1 MVLKNALLSIK
12 KSIGKSLLLL
22 VIMALIANLVLAGLA
37 IKNATEKSMAQVRSS
52 MGATATLSYNMQ
64 KLMQN
69 RKKGASMASV
79 MKAMKM
85 STADQLKHLK
95 YVQSYNYSVSVGVNS
110 SSIDPVKVSNSS
122 SSNTQQGTPPG
133 GTSSSG
139 SAQNKMTDTS
149 FSVSGNTTMKKLS
162 SFTNGSYK
170 LTSGRLLNSSDEG
183 KNYAV
188 ISSALASDN
197 DLKVGSS
204 FKVYSTTSSGK
215 KTYVTLKVIGIYK
228 IQSSS
233 ASMDNMSDRQNPYNT
248 IYTPLKTAQTLNH
261 STTTITSATYYLDD
275 PAHTSAFAKLAKKT
289 SINWNTYALQT
300 SDEAYEASVSSLKN
314 MEKFANIFLV
324 VVIAAGAIILAFILI
339 LTLRSRFYEFGVFLS
354 LGESKAAIIAQQLVE
369 VGLIAVVAFMLS
381 LGTGKMVANSISSM
395 LTSISTQTTVS
406 ASSSQKGPSGPG
418 AQGGPGGMMQN
429 AMTSPT
435 NKQLDV
441 SVSASVIGELAGVSA
456 AICLLSIA
464 VPSIYI
470 LRLSPRQILMK
481 KEG

>member
-139 SAQNKMTDTS
+139 SAQNKMTETS
-149 FSVSGNTTMKKLS
+149 FSVSGNTTMKKIS
-162 SFTNGSYK
+162 SFTNGGYK
-170 LTSGRLLNSSDEG
+170 LISGRLLNSSDDG

-324 VVIAAGAIILAFILI
+324 VVIAAGAIILALILI

-369 VGLIAVVAFMLS
+369 VGLIAVLAFMLS

-395 LTSISTQTTVS
+395 LTSTSTQTTVS

-441 SVSASVIGELAGVSA
+441 SVSASVIGELAGISA

>member
-1 MVLKNALLSIK
+1 MVMKNALLSIK

-139 SAQNKMTDTS
+139 SAQNKMTETS

-170 LTSGRLLNSSDEG
+170 LISGRLLNSSDDG

-197 DLKVGSS
+197 DLKLGSS

-275 PAHTSAFAKLAKKT
+275 PVHTSSFAKLAKKT

-324 VVIAAGAIILAFILI
+324 VVIAAGAIILALILI

-369 VGLIAVVAFMLS
+369 VGLIAVLAFMLS

-395 LTSISTQTTVS
+395 LTSTSTQTTVS

>member
-1 MVLKNALLSIK
+1 MVMKNALLSIK

-139 SAQNKMTDTS
+139 SAQNKMTETS

-170 LTSGRLLNSSDEG
+170 LTSGRLLNSSDDG

-197 DLKVGSS
+197 DLKLGSS

-248 IYTPLKTAQTLNH
+248 IYTPLKTVQTLNH
-261 STTTITSATYYLDD
+261 SPQRLRV
-275 PAHTSAFAKLAKKT
+275 
-289 SINWNTYALQT
+289 QR
-300 SDEAYEASVSSLKN
+300 
-314 MEKFANIFLV
+314 
-324 VVIAAGAIILAFILI
+324 IILMI
-339 LTLRSRFYEFGVFLS
+339 
-354 LGESKAAIIAQQLVE
+354 
-369 VGLIAVVAFMLS
+369 
-381 LGTGKMVANSISSM
+381 
-395 LTSISTQTTVS
+395 
-406 ASSSQKGPSGPG
+406 
-418 AQGGPGGMMQN
+418 
-429 AMTSPT
+429 
-435 NKQLDV
+435 
-441 SVSASVIGELAGVSA
+441 
-456 AICLLSIA
+456 
-464 VPSIYI
+464 PSI
-470 LRLSPRQILMK
+470 LLPSQN
-481 KEG
+481 

>member
-79 MKAMKM
+79 MKAMKV

-139 SAQNKMTDTS
+139 SAQNKMTETL

-170 LTSGRLLNSSDEG
+170 LTSGRLLNSSDDG

-197 DLKVGSS
+197 DLKLGSS

-324 VVIAAGAIILAFILI
+324 VVIAAGAIILALILI

-369 VGLIAVVAFMLS
+369 VGLIAVLAFMLS
-381 LGTGKMVANSISSM
+381 LRTGKMVANSISSM
-395 LTSISTQTTVS
+395 LTSTSTQTNVS
-406 ASSSQKGPSGPG
+406 ASSSQKGPAGPG
-418 AQGGPGGMMQN
+418 AQGGPGRMMQN

-464 VPSIYI
+464 VPSVYI

>member
-110 SSIDPVKVSNSS
+110 SSIDPVKVSNTS

-133 GTSSSG
+133 GTSSSS
-139 SAQNKMTDTS
+139 SAQNKMTETS

-170 LTSGRLLNSSDEG
+170 LTSGRLLNSSDDG

-289 SINWNTYALQT
+289 SINWNTYELQT

-324 VVIAAGAIILAFILI
+324 VVIAAGAIILALILI

-369 VGLIAVVAFMLS
+369 VGLIAVLAFMLS

-395 LTSISTQTTVS
+395 LTSTSTQTTVS

-441 SVSASVIGELAGVSA
+441 SVNASVIGELAGVSA

-464 VPSIYI
+464 VPSSYI

>member
-79 MKAMKM
+79 MKAMKV

-139 SAQNKMTDTS
+139 SAQNKMTETL

-170 LTSGRLLNSSDEG
+170 LTSGRLLNSSDDG

-197 DLKVGSS
+197 DLKLGSS

-324 VVIAAGAIILAFILI
+324 VVIAAGAIILALFLI

-369 VGLIAVVAFMLS
+369 VGLIAVLAFMLS
-381 LGTGKMVANSISSM
+381 LRTGKMVANSISSM
-395 LTSISTQTTVS
+395 LTSTSTQTNVS
-406 ASSSQKGPSGPG
+406 ASSSQKGPAGPG
-418 AQGGPGGMMQN
+418 AQGGPGRMMQN

-464 VPSIYI
+464 VPSVYI

>member
-85 STADQLKHLK
+85 STVDQLKHLK

-139 SAQNKMTDTS
+139 SAQNKMTETS

-170 LTSGRLLNSSDEG
+170 LTSGRLLNSSDDG

-275 PAHTSAFAKLAKKT
+275 PVHTSSFAKLAKKT

-369 VGLIAVVAFMLS
+369 VGLIAVLAFMLS

-395 LTSISTQTTVS
+395 LTSTSTQTTVS

>member
-1 MVLKNALLSIK
+1 MVMKNALLSIK

-37 IKNATEKSMAQVRSS
+37 IKKATEKSMAQVRSS

-79 MKAMKM
+79 MKAMKV

-139 SAQNKMTDTS
+139 SAQNKMTETS

-170 LTSGRLLNSSDEG
+170 LTSGRLLNSSDDG

-275 PAHTSAFAKLAKKT
+275 PVHTSSFAKLAKKT

-324 VVIAAGAIILAFILI
+324 VVIAAGAIILALILI

-354 LGESKAAIIAQQLVE
+354 LGESKATIIAQQLVE
-369 VGLIAVVAFMLS
+369 VGLIAVLAFML
-381 LGTGKMVANSISSM
+381 
-395 LTSISTQTTVS
+395 
-406 ASSSQKGPSGPG
+406 
-418 AQGGPGGMMQN
+418 
-429 AMTSPT
+429 
-435 NKQLDV
+435 
-441 SVSASVIGELAGVSA
+441 
-456 AICLLSIA
+456 
-464 VPSIYI
+464 
-470 LRLSPRQILMK
+470 
-481 KEG
+481 

>member
-133 GTSSSG
+133 KARSSG
-139 SAQNKMTDTS
+139 SAQNKMTETS
-149 FSVSGNTTMKKLS
+149 FSVSGNTTMKKIS

-170 LTSGRLLNSSDEG
+170 LISGRLLNSSDDG

-275 PAHTSAFAKLAKKT
+275 PAHTFAFAKLAKKT

-324 VVIAAGAIILAFILI
+324 VVIAAGAIILALIII

-369 VGLIAVVAFMLS
+369 VGLIAVLAFMLS

-395 LTSISTQTTVS
+395 LTSTSTQTAVS

-435 NKQLDV
+435 NKPLDV
-441 SVSASVIGELAGVSA
+441 SVSASVIGELAGVSC

-464 VPSIYI
+464 VPSSYI

>member
-37 IKNATEKSMAQVRSS
+37 IKKATEKSMAQVRSS
-52 MGATATLSYNMQ
+52 MGATVTLSYNMQ

-95 YVQSYNYSVSVGVNS
+95 YVQSYNYSTSVGVNS

-139 SAQNKMTDTS
+139 SAQNKMTETS
-149 FSVSGNTTMKKLS
+149 FSVSGNTTMKKIS
-162 SFTNGSYK
+162 SFTNGGYK
-170 LTSGRLLNSSDEG
+170 LISGRLLNSSDDG

-324 VVIAAGAIILAFILI
+324 VVIAAGAIILALILI

-369 VGLIAVVAFMLS
+369 VGLIAVLAFML
-381 LGTGKMVANSISSM
+381 
-395 LTSISTQTTVS
+395 
-406 ASSSQKGPSGPG
+406 
-418 AQGGPGGMMQN
+418 
-429 AMTSPT
+429 
-435 NKQLDV
+435 
-441 SVSASVIGELAGVSA
+441 
-456 AICLLSIA
+456 
-464 VPSIYI
+464 
-470 LRLSPRQILMK
+470 
-481 KEG
+481 

>member
-79 MKAMKM
+79 MKAMKV

-139 SAQNKMTDTS
+139 SAQNKMTETL

-170 LTSGRLLNSSDEG
+170 LTSGRLLNSSDDG

-197 DLKVGSS
+197 DLKLGSS

-275 PAHTSAFAKLAKKT
+275 PVHTSSFAKLAKKT

-324 VVIAAGAIILAFILI
+324 VVIAAGAIILALILI

-369 VGLIAVVAFMLS
+369 VGLIAVLAFMLS
-381 LGTGKMVANSISSM
+381 LRTGKMVANSISSM
-395 LTSISTQTTVS
+395 LTSTSTQTNVS
-406 ASSSQKGPSGPG
+406 ASSSQKGPAGPG
-418 AQGGPGGMMQN
+418 AQGGPGRMMQN

-464 VPSIYI
+464 VPSVYI

>member
-37 IKNATEKSMAQVRSS
+37 IKKATEKSMAQVRSS

-85 STADQLKHLK
+85 STADQLKYLK

-139 SAQNKMTDTS
+139 SAQNKMTETS

-170 LTSGRLLNSSDEG
+170 LTSGRLLNSSDDG

-369 VGLIAVVAFMLS
+369 VGLIAMLAFMLS

-395 LTSISTQTTVS
+395 LTSTATQTTVS

-441 SVSASVIGELAGVSA
+441 SVSASVIGELAGVSC

>member
-122 SSNTQQGTPPG
+122 SSNTQQGTSPG
-133 GTSSSG
+133 KARSSG
-139 SAQNKMTDTS
+139 SAQNKMTETS

-170 LTSGRLLNSSDEG
+170 LISGRLLNSSDDG

-324 VVIAAGAIILAFILI
+324 VVIAAGVIILALILI

-369 VGLIAVVAFMLS
+369 VGLIAVLAFMLS

-395 LTSISTQTTVS
+395 LTSTSTQTTVS

>member
-37 IKNATEKSMAQVRSS
+37 IKKATEKSMAQVRSS

-139 SAQNKMTDTS
+139 SAQNKMTETS

-170 LTSGRLLNSSDEG
+170 LTSGRLLNSSDDG

-369 VGLIAVVAFMLS
+369 VGLIAVLAFMLS

-395 LTSISTQTTVS
+395 LTSTSTQTTVS

-418 AQGGPGGMMQN
+418 AQGGPGGMMHN

-441 SVSASVIGELAGVSA
+441 SVSASVIGELAGVSC

>member
-37 IKNATEKSMAQVRSS
+37 IKNVTEKSMAQVRSS

-122 SSNTQQGTPPG
+122 ASNTQQGTPLG

-139 SAQNKMTDTS
+139 RAQNKMTETS

-170 LTSGRLLNSSDEG
+170 LTSGRLLNSSDDG

-275 PAHTSAFAKLAKKT
+275 PVHTSAFAKLAKKT

-369 VGLIAVVAFMLS
+369 VGLIAVLAFMLS

-395 LTSISTQTTVS
+395 LTSTSTQTTVS

-441 SVSASVIGELAGVSA
+441 SVSASVIGELAGVSC

>member
-1 MVLKNALLSIK
+1 MVMKNALLSIK

-139 SAQNKMTDTS
+139 SAQNKMTETS

-170 LTSGRLLNSSDEG
+170 LTSGRLLNSSDDG

-197 DLKVGSS
+197 DLKLGSS

-233 ASMDNMSDRQNPYNT
+233 ASMDNMPDRQNPYNT

-324 VVIAAGAIILAFILI
+324 VVIAAGAIILALILI

-369 VGLIAVVAFMLS
+369 VGLIAVKNQNHS
-381 LGTGKMVANSISSM
+381 LTLI
-395 LTSISTQTTVS
+395 
-406 ASSSQKGPSGPG
+406 P
-418 AQGGPGGMMQN
+418 
-429 AMTSPT
+429 
-435 NKQLDV
+435 
-441 SVSASVIGELAGVSA
+441 
-456 AICLLSIA
+456 
-464 VPSIYI
+464 
-470 LRLSPRQILMK
+470 
-481 KEG
+481 

>member
-79 MKAMKM
+79 MKAMKV

-139 SAQNKMTDTS
+139 SAQNKMTETL

-170 LTSGRLLNSSDEG
+170 LTSGRLLNSSDDG

-197 DLKVGSS
+197 DLKLGSS

-275 PAHTSAFAKLAKKT
+275 PVHTSAFAKLAKKT

-324 VVIAAGAIILAFILI
+324 VVIAAGAIILALILI

-369 VGLIAVVAFMLS
+369 VGLIAVLAFMLS
-381 LGTGKMVANSISSM
+381 LRTGKMVANSISSM
-395 LTSISTQTTVS
+395 LTSTSTQTNVS
-406 ASSSQKGPSGPG
+406 ASSSQKGPAGPG
-418 AQGGPGGMMQN
+418 AQGGPGRMMQN

-464 VPSIYI
+464 VPSVYI

>member
-139 SAQNKMTDTS
+139 SAQNKMTETS

-170 LTSGRLLNSSDEG
+170 LTSGRLLNSSDDG

-324 VVIAAGAIILAFILI
+324 VVIAAGSIILALILI

-369 VGLIAVVAFMLS
+369 VGLIAVGMKVAFFL
-381 LGTGKMVANSISSM
+381 
-395 LTSISTQTTVS
+395 
-406 ASSSQKGPSGPG
+406 
-418 AQGGPGGMMQN
+418 
-429 AMTSPT
+429 
-435 NKQLDV
+435 
-441 SVSASVIGELAGVSA
+441 
-456 AICLLSIA
+456 
-464 VPSIYI
+464 
-470 LRLSPRQILMK
+470 
-481 KEG
+481 

>member
-79 MKAMKM
+79 MKAMKV

-122 SSNTQQGTPPG
+122 PSNTQQGTPPG
-133 GTSSSG
+133 KARSSG
-139 SAQNKMTDTS
+139 RAQNKMTETS

-170 LTSGRLLNSSDEG
+170 LTSGRLLNSSDDG

-248 IYTPLKTAQTLNH
+248 IYTPLKTSQTLNH

-275 PAHTSAFAKLAKKT
+275 PTHTSAFAKLAKKT

-324 VVIAAGAIILAFILI
+324 VVIAAGAIILALILI

-369 VGLIAVVAFMLS
+369 VGLIAVLAFML
-381 LGTGKMVANSISSM
+381 
-395 LTSISTQTTVS
+395 
-406 ASSSQKGPSGPG
+406 
-418 AQGGPGGMMQN
+418 
-429 AMTSPT
+429 
-435 NKQLDV
+435 
-441 SVSASVIGELAGVSA
+441 
-456 AICLLSIA
+456 
-464 VPSIYI
+464 
-470 LRLSPRQILMK
+470 
-481 KEG
+481 

>member
-69 RKKGASMASV
+69 
-79 MKAMKM
+79 
-85 STADQLKHLK
+85 
-95 YVQSYNYSVSVGVNS
+95 NS

-139 SAQNKMTDTS
+139 SAQNKMTETL

-170 LTSGRLLNSSDEG
+170 LTSGRLLNSSDDG

-248 IYTPLKTAQTLNH
+248 IYTPLKTVQTLNH
-261 STTTITSATYYLDD
+261 SPQRLRV
-275 PAHTSAFAKLAKKT
+275 
-289 SINWNTYALQT
+289 QR
-300 SDEAYEASVSSLKN
+300 
-314 MEKFANIFLV
+314 
-324 VVIAAGAIILAFILI
+324 IILMIPPIL
-339 LTLRSRFYEFGVFLS
+339 LP
-354 LGESKAAIIAQQLVE
+354 
-369 VGLIAVVAFMLS
+369 
-381 LGTGKMVANSISSM
+381 
-395 LTSISTQTTVS
+395 
-406 ASSSQKGPSGPG
+406 SQ
-418 AQGGPGGMMQN
+418 N
-429 AMTSPT
+429 
-435 NKQLDV
+435 
-441 SVSASVIGELAGVSA
+441 
-456 AICLLSIA
+456 
-464 VPSIYI
+464 
-470 LRLSPRQILMK
+470 
-481 KEG
+481 

>member
-139 SAQNKMTDTS
+139 SAQNKMTETS

-170 LTSGRLLNSSDEG
+170 LTSGRLLNSSDDG

-369 VGLIAVVAFMLS
+369 VGLIAMLAFMLS

-395 LTSISTQTTVS
+395 LTSTSTQTTVS

>member
-37 IKNATEKSMAQVRSS
+37 IKKATEKSMTQVRSS

-133 GTSSSG
+133 GKSSSG
-139 SAQNKMTDTS
+139 SAQNKMTETS

-162 SFTNGSYK
+162 SFTNGGYK
-170 LTSGRLLNSSDEG
+170 LTSGRLLNSSDDG

-261 STTTITSATYYLDD
+261 STTTITSATYYLVD

-324 VVIAAGAIILAFILI
+324 VVIAAGAIILALILI

-369 VGLIAVVAFMLS
+369 VSLIAVLAFMLS

-395 LTSISTQTTVS
+395 LTSTSTQTTVS

-418 AQGGPGGMMQN
+418 AQGGPGGMMHN

-441 SVSASVIGELAGVSA
+441 SVSTSVIGELAGVSA

>member
-139 SAQNKMTDTS
+139 SAQNKMTETL

-170 LTSGRLLNSSDEG
+170 LTSGRLLNSSDDG

-197 DLKVGSS
+197 DLKLGSS

-275 PAHTSAFAKLAKKT
+275 PVHTSSFAKLAKKT

-324 VVIAAGAIILAFILI
+324 VVIAAGAIILALFLI

-369 VGLIAVVAFMLS
+369 VGLIAVLAFMLS
-381 LGTGKMVANSISSM
+381 LRTGKMVANSISSM
-395 LTSISTQTTVS
+395 LTSTSTQTNVS
-406 ASSSQKGPSGPG
+406 ASSSQKGPAGPG
-418 AQGGPGGMMQN
+418 AQGGPGRMMQN

-464 VPSIYI
+464 VPSVYI

>member
-139 SAQNKMTDTS
+139 SAQNKMTETS
-149 FSVSGNTTMKKLS
+149 FSVSGNTTMKKIS
-162 SFTNGSYK
+162 SFTNGGYK
-170 LTSGRLLNSSDEG
+170 LISGRLLNSSDDG

-324 VVIAAGAIILAFILI
+324 VVIAAGAIILALILI

-369 VGLIAVVAFMLS
+369 VGLIAVLAFMLS

-395 LTSISTQTTVS
+395 LTSTSTQTTVS

-418 AQGGPGGMMQN
+418 AQGGPGRMMQN

-441 SVSASVIGELAGVSA
+441 SVSASVIGELAGISA

>member
-37 IKNATEKSMAQVRSS
+37 IKNATEKAMAQVRSS

-133 GTSSSG
+133 GTRSSG
-139 SAQNKMTDTS
+139 SAQNKMTETS

-170 LTSGRLLNSSDEG
+170 LTSGRLLNSSDDG

-197 DLKVGSS
+197 DLKLGSS

-275 PAHTSAFAKLAKKT
+275 PAHTSAFVKLAKKT

-324 VVIAAGAIILAFILI
+324 VVIAAGAIILALILI

-369 VGLIAVVAFMLS
+369 VGLIAVLAFMLS
-381 LGTGKMVANSISSM
+381 LRTGKMVANSISSM
-395 LTSISTQTTVS
+395 LTSTSTQTTVS
-406 ASSSQKGPSGPG
+406 ASSSQKGPSGLG

-441 SVSASVIGELAGVSA
+441 SVSASVIGELAGVSC

>member
-139 SAQNKMTDTS
+139 SAQNKMTETS

-170 LTSGRLLNSSDEG
+170 LTSGRLLNSSDDG

-275 PAHTSAFAKLAKKT
+275 PVHTSSFAKLAKKT

-324 VVIAAGAIILAFILI
+324 VVIAAGVIILALILI

-369 VGLIAVVAFMLS
+369 VGLIAVLAFMLS

-395 LTSISTQTTVS
+395 LTSTSTQTTVS

>member
-1 MVLKNALLSIK
+1 MVMKNALLSIK

-139 SAQNKMTDTS
+139 SAQNKMTETS

-170 LTSGRLLNSSDEG
+170 LTSGRLLNSSDDG

-275 PAHTSAFAKLAKKT
+275 PVHTSSFAKLAKKT

-324 VVIAAGAIILAFILI
+324 VVIAAGAIILALILI

-369 VGLIAVVAFMLS
+369 VGLIAVLAFMLS

-395 LTSISTQTTVS
+395 LTSTSTQTTVS

>member
-85 STADQLKHLK
+85 STVDQLKHLK

-122 SSNTQQGTPPG
+122 SSNTQQGTSPG
-133 GTSSSG
+133 GKSSSG
-139 SAQNKMTDTS
+139 RAQNKMTETS

-170 LTSGRLLNSSDEG
+170 LTSGRLLNSSDDG

-275 PAHTSAFAKLAKKT
+275 PVHTSSFAKLAKKT

-369 VGLIAVVAFMLS
+369 VGLIAVLAFMLS

-395 LTSISTQTTVS
+395 LTSTSTQTTVS

>member
-122 SSNTQQGTPPG
+122 SSNTQHATPPG
-133 GTSSSG
+133 GTRSSG
-139 SAQNKMTDTS
+139 SAQNKMTETS

-170 LTSGRLLNSSDEG
+170 LTSGRLLNSSDDG

-188 ISSALASDN
+188 ISSVLASDN

-369 VGLIAVVAFMLS
+369 VGLIAVLAFMLS

-395 LTSISTQTTVS
+395 LTSTATQTTVS
-406 ASSSQKGPSGPG
+406 AASSQKGPSGPG

-435 NKQLDV
+435 NKQLDIY
-441 SVSASVIGELAGVSA
+441 VSASVIGELAGVSA

>member
-37 IKNATEKSMAQVRSS
+37 IKKATERSMAQVRSS

-139 SAQNKMTDTS
+139 SAQNKMTETS
-149 FSVSGNTTMKKLS
+149 FSVSGNTTMKKIS
-162 SFTNGSYK
+162 SFTNGGYK
-170 LTSGRLLNSSDEG
+170 LISGRLLNSSDDG

-324 VVIAAGAIILAFILI
+324 VVIAAGAIILALILI

-369 VGLIAVVAFMLS
+369 VGLIAVLAFMLS

-395 LTSISTQTTVS
+395 LTSTSTQTTVS

-418 AQGGPGGMMQN
+418 AQGGPGRMMQN

-441 SVSASVIGELAGVSA
+441 SVSASVIGELAGISA

>member
-79 MKAMKM
+79 MKAMKV

-139 SAQNKMTDTS
+139 SAQNKMTETL

-170 LTSGRLLNSSDEG
+170 LTSGRLLNSSDDG

-197 DLKVGSS
+197 DLKLGSS

-275 PAHTSAFAKLAKKT
+275 PVHTSSFAKLAKKT

-324 VVIAAGAIILAFILI
+324 VVIAAGAIILALFLI

-369 VGLIAVVAFMLS
+369 VGLIAVLAFMLS
-381 LGTGKMVANSISSM
+381 LRTGKMVANSISSM
-395 LTSISTQTTVS
+395 LTSTSTQTNVS
-406 ASSSQKGPSGPG
+406 ASSSQKGPAGPG
-418 AQGGPGGMMQN
+418 AQGGPGRMMQN

-464 VPSIYI
+464 VPSVYI

>member
-139 SAQNKMTDTS
+139 SAQNKMTETS

-170 LTSGRLLNSSDEG
+170 LISGRLLNSSDDG

-324 VVIAAGAIILAFILI
+324 VVIAAGVIILALILI

-369 VGLIAVVAFMLS
+369 VGLIAVLAFMLS

-395 LTSISTQTTVS
+395 LTSTSTQTTVS

>member
-170 LTSGRLLNSSDEG
+170 LTSGRLLNSSDDG

-324 VVIAAGAIILAFILI
+324 VVIAAGAIILALILI

-369 VGLIAVVAFMLS
+369 VGLIAVLAFMLS

-395 LTSISTQTTVS
+395 LTSTSTQTTVS

-470 LRLSPRQILMK
+470 LRFSPRQILMK

>member
-1 MVLKNALLSIK
+1 MVMKNALLSIK

-139 SAQNKMTDTS
+139 SAQNKMTETS

-170 LTSGRLLNSSDEG
+170 LTSGRLLNSSDDG

-197 DLKVGSS
+197 DLKLGSS

-275 PAHTSAFAKLAKKT
+275 PVHTSSFAKLAKKT

-324 VVIAAGAIILAFILI
+324 VVIAAGAIILALILI

-369 VGLIAVVAFMLS
+369 VGLIAVLAFMLS
-381 LGTGKMVANSISSM
+381 LRTGKMVANSISSM
-395 LTSISTQTTVS
+395 LTSSSTQTNVS

-441 SVSASVIGELAGVSA
+441 SVSASVIGELAAVSCT
-456 AICLLSIA
+456 ICLLSIA